1 MPKAGAPPLRR
12 FWRSELA
19 HPCVE
24 GFLSLLTL
32 TSKIDLT
39 PGPFSGSPGK
49 GCQENRLHSLI
60 KKNSRKQML
69 RLDKQVNQDYST
81 AKQNESL
88 SFSLAI
94 LTKFPTPFAQKEKKR
109 GRTCSLV
116 HLMFVVILE
125 ALNCFKT
132 RIRQNFDKVK

>member
-1 MPKAGAPPLRR
+1 
-12 FWRSELA
+12 
-19 HPCVE
+19 
-24 GFLSLLTL
+24 
-32 TSKIDLT
+32 
-39 PGPFSGSPGK
+39 
-49 GCQENRLHSLI
+49 
-60 KKNSRKQML
+60 ML

-81 AKQNESL
+81 ARQNESL

-94 LTKFPTPFAQKEKKR
+94 LTKFPTPFAQKEEKR

-132 RIRQNFDKVK
+132 RIRHNFDEVK